1 MISRLHEHVATPAN
15 TCELATGIVT
25 SLLQSITILIL
36 MHILFQLKVTMI
48 ISTIYT
54 TVQMTG
60 VGGVATEPCRQSYL
74 GL

>member
-1 MISRLHEHVATPAN
+1 MISRLHEHVAAPAN

-25 SLLQSITILIL
+25 SLLQSITIL